1 VLAGKINVC
10 VTDSDDRRSLVL
22 VGLTGFDVVM
32 MWDGIMMGVGVR
44 IVDVR

>member
-1 VLAGKINVC
+1 MLAGKINVC
-10 VTDSDDRRSLVL
+10 VTDGDDRWSLVL
-22 VGLTGFDVVM
+22 VGLRRFHVVM